1 MIERHIDTS
10 DEGRLQTVRD
20 VLMEADLA
28 KQMRRQVKDG
38 VTNDEVTL
46 PNPTLNL
53 NPDLLQ
59 TLNPKPSFLNL
70 NLEHQIIT
78 SFLDLEH

>member
-1 MIERHIDTS
+1 MFERHIDTS

-53 NPDLLQ
+53 NPDAL
-59 TLNPKPSFLNL
+59 K
-70 NLEHQIIT
+70 LE
-78 SFLDLEH
+78 S

>member
-1 MIERHIDTS
+1 MIERHMNTS

-28 KQMRRQVKDG
+28 KQMRRQVQDG
-38 VTNDEVTL
+38 VTTDEVTL

-53 NPDLLQ
+53 NPDAL
-59 TLNPKPSFLNL
+59 KFES
-70 NLEHQIIT
+70 
-78 SFLDLEH
+78 

>member
-53 NPDLLQ
+53 NPNAL
-59 TLNPKPSFLNL
+59 K
-70 NLEHQIIT
+70 LE
-78 SFLDLEH
+78 S

>member
-53 NPDLLQ
+53 NPDAL
-59 TLNPKPSFLNL
+59 K
-70 NLEHQIIT
+70 LE
-78 SFLDLEH
+78 S

>member
-1 MIERHIDTS
+1 MIERHMNTS

-28 KQMRRQVKDG
+28 KQMRRQVQDG
-38 VTNDEVTL
+38 VTTDEVIL

-53 NPDLLQ
+53 NPDAL
-59 TLNPKPSFLNL
+59 KFES
-70 NLEHQIIT
+70 
-78 SFLDLEH
+78 

>member
-28 KQMRRQVKDG
+28 KQMRRQVQDG
-38 VTNDEVTL
+38 VTTDEVTL

-53 NPDLLQ
+53 NPDAL
-59 TLNPKPSFLNL
+59 K
-70 NLEHQIIT
+70 LE
-78 SFLDLEH
+78 S